1 MINSYRSSFLTLVT
15 LAFLLPLFFIPGG
28 ILDLASTKSF
38 LIVLGVV
45 VAAAL
50 LLYESFKAKTLS
62 LPKHYLLLVVGLLP
76 LIYLLSS
83 LLATPSSLSLLGYN
97 LEIGTF
103 GYILIGFLATLL
115 GSMVFS
121 DTSRVL
127 QLILALFGTLII
139 TALFVIVKI
148 VSGGSW
154 LVLGNF
160 SGNMGNPL
168 GAWTDLGMIFG
179 LLSLLTILALGM
191 LPMKRSFKI
200 ALYLLTAVSMALF
213 VIVSFSTAF
222 FLMIPASFLLF
233 LYFHKIESG
242 FLFSASKD
250 EVPLETPVSNKSN
263 FFSKPTFLPLVL
275 LVVSLLFAINPT
287 LPNGRTLGEVV
298 SSAFGVIN
306 SDVKPTFSTT
316 LGISKAV
323 LSQDALLGSGPNT
336 FSSDWL
342 IYKPAD
348 VNITPFWSTT
358 FLFGAGFI
366 PTQIAAT
373 GVAGSIL
380 WLAFY
385 VLLLILAFK
394 LVSRIPEAR
403 ASRFVM
409 MGALITTLF
418 LWAGAIIYTPSS
430 AILMLA
436 FLFLGALLAQGRLN
450 GVLGSYSLEFK
461 EGTNKTFIPLLLG
474 VLMVAVVAFGWVGLE
489 RTLASFHFK
498 QAVDLSNAETPDLN
512 AIEAELGQAINF
524 APLDVYYR
532 ARAMANFSQAQEWAA
547 KTEGVPEENRTGFE
561 EALGQSLEDSRTA
574 VVANPASYLN
584 WVSLGAI
591 YSALV
596 PAPLQIQGAYENS
609 QYAYLEAQK
618 RNPNNPEIPLLLAQ
632 LEINRGEID
641 QARSHIRTAITLK
654 ENYAEAYVL
663 LARLEVSQNNLPVA
677 IASSERLA
685 ALLPDNAGVHFELGL
700 LKQANSDYIGA
711 ANSFARALELE
722 PQYANA
728 KYYLALSLAKMG
740 QLDQARA
747 LLEDLLEKEP
757 DNAVIKEA
765 LELLK

>member
-1 MINSYRSSFLTLVT
+1 MINSYRASFLTLVT
-15 LAFLLPLFFIPGG
+15 LVFLLPLFFIPGG
-28 ILDLASTKSF
+28 TLDLASAKSF

-45 VAAAL
+45 AGSAL
-50 LLYESFKAKTLS
+50 LLYESYKAKSLS
-62 LPKHYLLLVVGLLP
+62 WPKHYLLLVMGLLP
-76 LIYLLSS
+76 LIYLLSA

-103 GYILIGFLATLL
+103 GYIFIGFIGTLL
-115 GSMVFS
+115 ASIVFS
-121 DTSRVL
+121 DTSRAL
-127 QLILALFGTLII
+127 QLILALFGSLII
-139 TALFVIVKI
+139 ISLFVIVKI

-154 LVLGNF
+154 LFLGNF

-168 GAWTDLGMIFG
+168 GAWTDLGMAFG

-200 ALYLLTAVSMALF
+200 ALYLLTVVAMALF

-222 FLMIPASFLLF
+222 LLMIPASLLLF
-233 LYFHKIESG
+233 FYFHKIESS
-242 FLFSASKD
+242 FLFSANKD
-250 EVPLETPVSNKSN
+250 EMAPETPALNKSN
-263 FFSKPTFLPLVL
+263 FFSKPTFLPLLL

-287 LPNGRTLGEVV
+287 LPNGRPLGEVI
-298 SSAFGVIN
+298 SGAFGVVN
-306 SDVKPTFSTT
+306 ADVKPTFSTT

-342 IYKPAD
+342 IYKPAE

-394 LVSRIPEAR
+394 SVSRIPEAR

-409 MGALITTLF
+409 MGVLLTTVF
-418 LWAGAIIYTPSS
+418 LWIGALIYTPSS
-430 AILMLA
+430 TVLMLA
-436 FLFLGALLAQGRLN
+436 FLFLGALLALGRLN
-450 GVLGSYSLEFK
+450 GVLSSYYLEFK
-461 EGTNKTFIPLLLG
+461 EGGNKTFMPLLLG
-474 VLMVAVVAFGWVGLE
+474 VVLVVVIAFGWVGLE

-498 QAVDLSNAETPDLN
+498 QAVDLSNAERPDLN
-512 AIEAELGQAINF
+512 AIEEELGQAINF

-532 ARAMANFSQAQEWAA
+532 ARAMTNFSQAQEWAS
-547 KTEGVPEENRTGFE
+547 KTEGIPEDNRSGFE
-561 EALGQSLEDSRTA
+561 AALGQSLEDSRAA
-574 VVANPASYLN
+574 VVVNPASYLN

-641 QARSHIRTAITLK
+641 QARSHIRSAITLK
-654 ENYAEAYVL
+654 ENYAEAYLL
-663 LARLEVSQNNLPVA
+663 LARLEVSQNNLPIA

-700 LKQANSDYIGA
+700 LKQASSDYVGA
-711 ANSFARALELE
+711 ANSFARAIELE
-722 PQYANA
+722 PEYANA

-740 QLDQARA
+740 QVDQARA
-747 LLEDLLEKEP
+747 LLEDLLAKEP
-757 DNAVIKEA
+757 DNTVIEEA